1 MSCVPGGMSAGM
13 RYITMVPAWSDAP
26 TAAVEKLKDVQF
38 ALDARGKDIRAV
50 VKRELP
56 GIGFRLHVP
65 GEFGDIK
72 SSTPIADIP
81 EGVDVSVYK
90 QTLRDRAYQCGL
102 RLKRGAT
109 LKPSAKN
116 ANSQFVIGICA
127 TLHDTNQAA
136 KRIETGVDQLGDL
149 LSPKFQFFEG
159 N

>member
-1 MSCVPGGMSAGM
+1 MGCVPGGVSAGM

-38 ALDARGKDIRAV
+38 ALDAIGKDIRAV

-56 GIGFRLHVP
+56 GIGFRLHVSR
-65 GEFGDIK
+65 EFGDIK

-81 EGVDVSVYK
+81 EGVEVSVYK
-90 QTLRDRAYQCGL
+90 QTLRPHTYQCAL
-102 RLKRGAT
+102 RLKRGDT
-109 LKPSAKN
+109 LQPYARN
-116 ANSQFVIGICA
+116 ANDEGVMMAVA
-127 TLHDTNQAA
+127 TINDTNQTA
-136 KRIETGVDQLGDL
+136 KRIETSVEQLGDL